1 MKPAFSMSDGQMHLA
16 SGCGGT
22 AAPVPAC
29 RPTHGYEVPL
39 NATFAYDGPANVR
52 TLRLATNLRHSP
64 QISPPNIQ
72 GTGLDYFGARYFSG
86 AQGRF
91 TSPDPEIIPENI
103 ANPQAWNKYAYT
115 YNNPLRFTDPDGRA
129 PQEGAALRQ
138 DAAVR
143 DYVAGRITREQLA
156 DRMGV
161 NGPIGLG
168 VAGLGLMTGGAAIEA
183 GSGILALGQAA
194 LGWALSNPE
203 KAQQAA
209 VAAVEQISG
218 VPMPNAASTFGFA
231 KVEGTIEGY
240 TYGRLANGAEVA
252 AQFTQSG
259 RNLTASVLG
268 AFNPEGAKAA
278 GTLNAIVSGAQAVA
292 KSQGATSL
300 TLQAVGVINPKLAP

>member
-1 MKPAFSMSDGQMHLA
+1 
-16 SGCGGT
+16 
-22 AAPVPAC
+22 
-29 RPTHGYEVPL
+29 
-39 NATFAYDGPANVR
+39 
-52 TLRLATNLRHSP
+52 
-64 QISPPNIQ
+64 
-72 GTGLDYFGARYFSG
+72 
-86 AQGRF
+86 
-91 TSPDPEIIPENI
+91 
-103 ANPQAWNKYAYT
+103 
-115 YNNPLRFTDPDGRA
+115 

-161 NGPIGLG
+161 DGPIGLG

-203 KAQQAA
+203 KAKQAA

-218 VPMPNAASTFGFA
+218 VPIPNAASTFGFA

-259 RNLTASVLG
+259 SNLTASVLG

-278 GTLNAIVSGAQAVA
+278 
-292 KSQGATSL
+292 
-300 TLQAVGVINPKLAP
+300 

>member
-1 MKPAFSMSDGQMHLA
+1 
-16 SGCGGT
+16 
-22 AAPVPAC
+22 
-29 RPTHGYEVPL
+29 
-39 NATFAYDGPANVR
+39 
-52 TLRLATNLRHSP
+52 
-64 QISPPNIQ
+64 
-72 GTGLDYFGARYFSG
+72 
-86 AQGRF
+86 
-91 TSPDPEIIPENI
+91 
-103 ANPQAWNKYAYT
+103 
-115 YNNPLRFTDPDGRA
+115 
-129 PQEGAALRQ
+129 
-138 DAAVR
+138 
-143 DYVAGRITREQLA
+143 
-156 DRMGV
+156 
-161 NGPIGLG
+161 
-168 VAGLGLMTGGAAIEA
+168 LMTGGAAIEA